1 MGPAPAA
8 RDVRTTSLI
17 PKESDGDLATGAERT
32 TREPA
37 KKQKGGKGAAVAAV
51 APKAPAKAPK
61 AAKEAPNGPRRC
73 PCAHPRCAPASRAR
87 DTYLR
92 M

>member
-17 PKESDGDLATGAERT
+17 PKESDGDLATAERT

-51 APKAPAKAPK
+51 APKAPAKAPE
-61 AAKEAPNGPRRC
+61 AA
-73 PCAHPRCAPASRAR
+73 
-87 DTYLR
+87 
-92 M
+92 